1 MLRETGGGGM
11 ESFWELFC
19 ATGDPVFYLLYRQPL
34 DSGEGDGAKTA

>member
-1 MLRETGGGGM
+1 MDGL
-11 ESFWELFC
+11 WELFC